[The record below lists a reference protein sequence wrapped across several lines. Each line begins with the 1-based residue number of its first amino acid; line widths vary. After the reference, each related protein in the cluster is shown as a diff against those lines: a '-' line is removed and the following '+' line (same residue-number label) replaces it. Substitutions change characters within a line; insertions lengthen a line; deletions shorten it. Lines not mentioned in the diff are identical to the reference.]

1 MDILFV
7 RHGESQNNFE
17 GRLQGQ
23 NDSPLT
29 EKGRA
34 QAATLAGW
42 LVERG
47 FRWSAA
53 YSSPLSRARET
64 AEMLAAKTGYPRPVV
79 DEDLAEVSV
88 GLLEAMTRDEIGQ
101 RHPTFLS
108 RAITDLG
115 DFSEFGGESYDSVQ
129 TRTRRFLAR
138 LEKTHREGADQ
149 VLVVAHGGIN
159 FQIVKAAICLPVPR
173 VCILQ
178 WGNCTASLLRFRE
191 RRGVYMAEVAWH
203 VPLELIGSGQGAGT
217 TAVFR

>member
-53 YSSPLSRARET
+53 YTSPLSRARET
-64 AEMLAAKTGYPRPVV
+64 AEILAAETGYSPPVV
-79 DEDLAEVSV
+79 DDDLAEVSV

-108 RAITDLG
+108 RGITDLG
-115 DFSEFGGESYDSVQ
+115 DFSEFGGESYDNVQ
-129 TRTRRFLAR
+129 ARTRRFLAR
-138 LEKTHREGADQ
+138 LETAHRQGADQ

-203 VPLELIGSGQGAGT
+203 VPLELIGGGQGSGT